1 MRVYT
6 RIMNTKCYCISLRK
20 AERKLTSVYD
30 DALKPVGVNVA
41 QFSLLRTIEREGP
54 VSLSK
59 IGRLVDL
66 DRSTVGRNIKVLERM
81 GVVKTIHGDDQR
93 EAVVELT
100 VRGRSILNEGA
111 PLWDEAQRLVEKKL
125 GAAGAKQ
132 LRTLLQTL

>member
-1 MRVYT
+1 MD
-6 RIMNTKCYCISLRK
+6 TKCYCISLRK

-59 IGRLVDL
+59 IGRLVEL

-81 GVVKTIHGDDQR
+81 GVAKTIHGDDQR

-100 VRGRSILNEGA
+100 VRGRHILNEGA
-111 PLWDEAQRLVEKKL
+111 PLWTQAQRLVEKKL